1 VSVGWAAGT
10 VLGIVLLISSVAKLS
25 SGTWPAQAAALHAPR
40 WAVPVVPGLELIL
53 GATLVSGLGYPFTP
67 LATVI
72 LLVAFSAL
80 LVGNLAAGRRPP
92 CACFGARSTRPIGP
106 LTLLRNVGL
115 LALAV
120 LAAVA

>member
-1 VSVGWAAGT
+1 VTLGWAAGIA
-10 VLGIVLLISSVAKLS
+10 LGLVLLVSSVTKLS

-40 WAVPVVPGLELIL
+40 WAVVVVPGLELVL
-53 GATLVSGLGYPFTP
+53 GATLVSGLGYPITP
-67 LATVI
+67 VAAAI

-80 LVGNLAAGRRPP
+80 LVVNLAAGRRPP
-92 CACFGARSTRPIGP
+92 CACFGARSTHPIGP
-106 LTLLRNVGL
+106 LTLVRNVGL